1 MGFKCFSY
9 IVYAIIDGVAL
20 RIRKSAL
27 RSSADDEKWIGSLVV
42 GLKPV
47 SAIINSG
54 IKHVK
59 IALSLQ

>member
-1 MGFKCFSY
+1 MDFKCFSY
-9 IVYAIIDGVAL
+9 IAYAIIDGVAL

-27 RSSADDEKWIGSLVV
+27 RSSADEKGIGSLVV

-47 SAIINSG
+47 PAIINSG